1 MSIKEFIVE
10 ELKKLTNEESKNIEK
25 RRIYVNTE
33 EELYQISCEEIF
45 IDKLNDFIE
54 RI

>member
-1 MSIKEFIVE
+1 MSIKEIIVE
-10 ELKKLTNEESKNIEK
+10 ELKKMIKQENENIIK
-25 RRIYVNTE
+25 RRTFVNTD

-45 IDKLNDFIE
+45 IDKLENFIE